1 LNRISVGK
9 DFSPDPAGRYRTDG
23 DGSGEAFR
31 EDCLKPLLKS
41 EGKISIIIDD
51 GGVEGYGSSFLVE
64 GFAGLVK
71 YGYIKSEDLLN
82 RIEILYDDEDY
93 EFYKKK
99 IIEYIKQAKYASKK
113 YDENLNKG

>member
-1 LNRISVGK
+1 MKRIRVGE

-31 EDCLKPLLKS
+31 EDCLRPLFES
-41 EGKISIIIDD
+41 EGKVEVVIDD
-51 GGVEGYGSSFLVE
+51 GVEGYGSSFLVE

-71 YGYIKSEDLLN
+71 YGYITNEELLR
-82 RIEILYDDEDY
+82 RIKILYTDDDF

-99 IIEYIKQAKYASKK
+99 IIEYIKQAKYSSQKYVENSK
-113 YDENLNKG
+113 